1 MEKKKK
7 EEAFL
12 GRKWNLVVFSY
23 FSCNDEVLIFYVHLD
38 KKQLEKKKI
47 ESKFEGGKWL
57 NISNKE
63 KLAIF
68 KDPTS

>member
-38 KKQLEKKKI
+38 KKQLEKKNWIKVW
-47 ESKFEGGKWL
+47 GGKMA
-57 NISNKE
+57 KH
-63 KLAIF
+63 KQQRKAGYF
-68 KDPTS
+68 